1 MLCRRAIR
9 CLLLAGLSL
18 ALIPSAA
25 PAAGSGASAQES
37 KKLRRLLDDAWEA
50 KLRDRP
56 EFATYIGFPGHNRR
70 WTDLSAAGIERRR
83 AHLRDQLAAARGIG
97 RDRLPPEEQVDLDL
111 YLRRLEGQVE
121 GSAFPEEETAITR
134 YGGVQL
140 DVPFVFRRAP
150 TASSRDYEDLIARL
164 RSVSVLVEQNLVL
177 LQKGLAAGVT
187 PPKSLMLG
195 VPEQVAALTPE
206 DPWKSPLLAPF
217 LLIGSQIDDE
227 EAPRIRSAALHAYE
241 TRAAPAFRKLYGYFT
256 ATYIPAARES
266 LGMGA
271 LPGGGAWYAY
281 RLRKATTTD
290 LSPEEIHRLGLAE
303 VSRLRAEMEK
313 IRVATGFSGGFAE
326 FVRFLRTDPR
336 FFFTRPDDLVEGYRA
351 IGRQVEA
358 RLPAVF
364 GTIPKLPLRI
374 AAIPAG
380 EGSDKSTIYYDIGSV
395 ARDEAGTC
403 FVNTTDLN
411 LRPKWEM
418 TALYLH
424 ECMPGH
430 HLQVT
435 IAQSIRKAPKVLNYH
450 DYTPFVEGWGVYAET
465 LGDDLRLA
473 EDPYVRFG
481 QLSSELWRAM
491 RLVVDTGIHAKG
503 WTRDQATAFVRDS
516 TAQDDRAIGIE
527 IERSLYDP
535 ALGAAYTTGKL
546 KFSEMRAF
554 AERELGS
561 AFDLRAFHDE
571 VLRHGA
577 LPLDLLEENVRRW
590 VRGSPIRS
598 TPEGISPPPSGS
610 SAAAC
615 TPSPATPTAST
626 VGK

>member
-1 MLCRRAIR
+1 MLHRNLLRAI
-9 CLLLAGLSL
+9 LLVGFGLVL
-18 ALIPSAA
+18 FV
-25 PAAGSGASAQES
+25 PAASAVSAGTSARES
-37 KKLRRLLDDAWEA
+37 QRLHRLLDQAWEA

-56 EFATYIGFPGHNRR
+56 EFATYIGFPGHNHR
-70 WTDLSAAGIERRR
+70 WTDLSAEGIERRR
-83 AHLRDQLAAARGIG
+83 TLARDQLAAARAIE
-97 RDRLPPEEQVDLDL
+97 RARLAPEEQLDLDL
-111 YLRRLEGQVE
+111 YLRRLESQIE
-121 GSAFPEEETAITR
+121 GSAFPEEEIAITR

-140 DVPFVFRRAP
+140 DVPFVFQRAP
-150 TASSRDYEDLIARL
+150 AASSRDYEDLIARL
-164 RSVSVLVEQNLVL
+164 KSVSVLVEQNLAL

-187 PPKSLMLG
+187 PPKSLMLP

-217 LLIGSQIDDE
+217 LRIGSQIDDE
-227 EAPRIRSAALHAYE
+227 EVPRIRSAALHAYE
-241 TRAAPAFRKLYGYFT
+241 TKAAPAFRKLLRYLET
-256 ATYIPAARES
+256 TYIPAARES
-266 LGMGA
+266 IGLGA

-313 IRVATGFSGGFAE
+313 IRVATGFTGGFAE
-326 FVRFLRTDPR
+326 FVRILRTDPR

-358 RLPAVF
+358 HLPAVF
-364 GTIPKLPLRI
+364 GTIPRLPLRI

-403 FVNTTDLN
+403 YVNTSDLN

-424 ECMPGH
+424 ECVPGH

-435 IAQSIRKAPKVLNYH
+435 IAQSVRKAPKVLNYH
-450 DYTPFVEGWGVYAET
+450 DYTPFVEGWGVYAES
-465 LGDDLRLA
+465 LGDDLGLYG
-473 EDPYVRFG
+473 DPYARFG
-481 QLSSELWRAM
+481 GLSSQLWRAM

-503 WTRDQATAFVRDS
+503 WTREQAMAFVREN
-516 TAQDDRAIGIE
+516 TTQDDRSIGVE
-527 IERSLYDP
+527 IERSIYDP
-535 ALGAAYTTGKL
+535 GLGTAYTIGAL
-546 KFSEMRAF
+546 KC
-554 AERELGS
+554 RELRALAKKELGP

-571 VLRHGA
+571 ILRHGA
-577 LPLDLLEENVRRW
+577 LPLDLLEDTVRRW
-590 VRGSPIRS
+590 VK
-598 TPEGISPPPSGS
+598 EGRPSGEPSAPAPS
-610 SAAAC
+610 S
-615 TPSPATPTAST
+615 
-626 VGK
+626 GR